1 MTGLENRGLKSRNYS
16 AIVNIMQLINLLPP
30 IKRARGYRLYDYN
43 QRVYLDLYQNGGR
56 AILGHRAFRLT
67 TVMKDV
73 ISRGTIFDLPSI
85 YMKRLEQALCRRFPE
100 FPYVYLAGS
109 PDGALSIAALYL
121 GREISSSDIC
131 DPFERTKKRGDI
143 LKSYPF
149 VKDAQAEEGVSVLMP
164 VIPFA
169 MGGSPAAVCFRH
181 TPPEGFPLS
190 EVISPVILAGALRA
204 LHNMKN
210 YRQADWFKEDLLKG
224 KGGWLQRGIY
234 ITANFEESLYAEVF
248 KSFLEGGALLNPG
261 YPGPS
266 ILPAEASPGEL
277 KRMVDLFSKYPG

>member
-1 MTGLENRGLKSRNYS
+1 ME
-16 AIVNIMQLINLLPP
+16 LINHLPP

-67 TVMKDV
+67 TVIKDV
-73 ISRGTIFDLPSI
+73 ISKGTIFDLPSI
-85 YMKRLEQALCRRFPE
+85 YTKRLEQALCRRFPE

-109 PDGALSIAALYL
+109 PEGALRIAALYL
-121 GREISSSDIC
+121 GREISSSDIR
-131 DPFERTKKRGDI
+131 DPFSRTKKTGSI
-143 LKSYPF
+143 LRRYPF

-169 MGGSPAAVCFRH
+169 MGGSPAALCFRH
-181 TPPEGFPLS
+181 APPEGFPLS

-204 LHNMKN
+204 LDDLKN
-210 YRQADWFKEDLLKG
+210 FYRQADWFKEELLKG
-224 KGGWLQRGIY
+224 KRGWLQRGIY
-234 ITANFEESLYAEVF
+234 ITATFKEELYAGVF
-248 KSFLEGGALLNPG
+248 KSFLEGGVLLNPG

-277 KRMVDLFSKYPG
+277 KRMVDLFSKFTG

>member
-1 MTGLENRGLKSRNYS
+1 MSGLENRGLKKRNYS
-16 AIVNIMQLINLLPP
+16 AIVNMMELINHLPP

-43 QRVYLDLYQNGGR
+43 QRVYLDLYQEGGR

-67 TVMKDV
+67 TVIKDV
-73 ISRGTIFDLPSI
+73 ISKGTIFDLPSI
-85 YMKRLEQALCRRFPE
+85 YTKRLEQALRRRFPE
-100 FPYVYLAGS
+100 FPYVYLAAS
-109 PDGALSIAALYL
+109 PEGALRTAALYL

-131 DPFERTKKRGDI
+131 DPFRRTERRGDI
-143 LKSYPF
+143 LRRYPL

-164 VIPFA
+164 VIPFS
-169 MGGSPAAVCFRH
+169 MGGSPSVLCFRH
-181 TPPEGFPLS
+181 GPPEGFPLS
-190 EVISPVILAGALRA
+190 ETISPVILAGALRA
-204 LHNMKN
+204 LNDLKN

-234 ITANFEESLYAEVF
+234 ITANFEEDFYAEVF
-248 KSFLEGGALLNPG
+248 KNFLEEGVLLNPG

-266 ILPAEASPGEL
+266 ILPAAASPGEL